1 MLSDWTNDCDW
12 QSFEAGGGGGVLSEL
27 RDLDLVIM
35 LDSNS
40 DPSDLS
46 ITTKVILEEL
56 FTMQDFWTW
65 SLLLAS
71 LTLSYGVALSSGED
85 YFYLALRSND
95 TGLDMDECER
105 RWDTTGTSECSVL
118 SEKKIEC
125 SCGDPLLESISR
137 YQAEIGN
144 STCSSFKELDD
155 PSSKFSFCTHALR
168 ALGCGYEIYP
178 VMLNRSVNISGVD
191 IFTESS
197 LKDKIEEIEDR
208 LRVFKRVLDRTI
220 IGVLIEAQ
228 FSKCACFVS
237 FTTVKRVWSVL

>member
-1 MLSDWTNDCDW
+1 M
-12 QSFEAGGGGGVLSEL
+12 LSEL

-46 ITTKVILEEL
+46 NTTKVILEEL
-56 FTMQDFWTW
+56 FTMQGFWSW

-71 LTLSYGVALSSGED
+71 LTLSYALSSGEEF
-85 YFYLALRSND
+85 FYLALRSND
-95 TGLDMDECER
+95 TGLDTDECER
-105 RWDTTGTSECSVL
+105 RWDTTSTSECSVR
-118 SEKKIEC
+118 SEKTIEC

-137 YQAEIGN
+137 YQAEIKN

-155 PSSKFSFCTHALR
+155 PSSKFSFCAHALR
-168 ALGCGYEIYP
+168 GLGCGYEIYP
-178 VMLNRSVNISGVD
+178 VMLNTTDRSVNISGVGVD
-191 IFTESS
+191 VFTESS
-197 LKDKIEEIEDR
+197 LKKKIEEIEDH

-237 FTTVKRVWSVL
+237 FTTVKRVWSVS

>member
-1 MLSDWTNDCDW
+1 
-12 QSFEAGGGGGVLSEL
+12 
-27 RDLDLVIM
+27 
-35 LDSNS
+35 
-40 DPSDLS
+40 
-46 ITTKVILEEL
+46 
-56 FTMQDFWTW
+56 MQGFWSW

-71 LTLSYGVALSSGED
+71 LSYGVPLSSGED

-105 RWDTTGTSECSVL
+105 RWDTTGTSECSVR

-137 YQAEIGN
+137 YQDEIKN

-155 PSSKFSFCTHALR
+155 PSSNFSFCTHALR

-178 VMLNRSVNISGVD
+178 VMLNTTDRSVNTSGVVD
-191 IFTESS
+191 VFNESS
-197 LKDKIEEIEDR
+197 LRDKIEEIEER
-208 LRVFKRVLDRTI
+208 LRDFKRVLDRTI

-237 FTTVKRVWSVL
+237 FTTVKRVWSVS